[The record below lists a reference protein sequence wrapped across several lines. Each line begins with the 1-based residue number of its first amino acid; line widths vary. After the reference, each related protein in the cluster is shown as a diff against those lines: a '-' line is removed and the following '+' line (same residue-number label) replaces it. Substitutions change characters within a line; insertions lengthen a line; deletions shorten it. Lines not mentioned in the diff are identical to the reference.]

1 VPPLDE
7 QRIHDVLQLHRQ
19 GMKWRAIAR
28 ALRISRNTVRQIVRA
43 HADARHNPH
52 CALPTRHSYRRP
64 SKLDPFRP
72 QIDELFRLYPDITA
86 QRVFECLRAKEFDG
100 GYTVVKDLVR
110 RIRPKP
116 APRPSLQT
124 APREPGDMAECDWS
138 PYPLTFTHAPPIT
151 LQAFGYTL
159 RYSTRKCYSFHE
171 GTGLHALMDGHVH
184 AFARFAGAAR
194 QCKYDNQKPVV
205 LRWEGG
211 QPIYNPR
218 FIDFAT
224 HYEFSPVACRPRHPN
239 DKPRVERSFYE
250 LTLSFF
256 RGRRFRDRADLDGQ
270 LTQWLDTIADLRPLK
285 RMRQRTRLELFAAE
299 QPLLRALPGHPYDT
313 ARVLYKLCDIEGF
326 ITWES
331 NRYSLPYEHV
341 TDILPVRITAHEL
354 FIYTADLRGIARHPL
369 LARGAQLDSILDGHR
384 PPHAE
389 RGPDLDQ
396 LRRAFAGLGE
406 PATAFLAALEHHA
419 PRSAGYHARKVLAL
433 RAGHDTSDLLAA
445 LAHALAYGALEHGAV
460 ERILLA
466 RGIPRRL
473 DEYVAEQTAN
483 KLRHTVAQSSTE
495 PRDLA
500 EYDALPC
507 RGVATPSPGA
517 PGGPPC
523 PDQEKDQPQNP
534 ASASRTTS
542 NDSD

>member
-1 VPPLDE
+1 MPPLDE
-7 QRIHDVLQLHRQ
+7 QRIHDVLELDRQ

-28 ALRISRNTVRQIVRA
+28 ALRISRNTVRQIVRE
-43 HADARHNPH
+43 HAGARQDPH
-52 CALPTRHSYRRP
+52 SALATKPSYRRR
-64 SKLDPFRP
+64 SKLDGFRP
-72 QIDELFRLYPDITA
+72 QVDELFRLYPDITA
-86 QRVFECLRAKEFDG
+86 QRVFEGLREKGFDG
-100 GYTVVKDLVR
+100 GYSVVKDLVR

-138 PYPLTFTHAPPIT
+138 PYRVIFTHAAPIT
-151 LQAFGYTL
+151 VQAFGYTL
-159 RYSTRKCYSFHE
+159 RYSTRKFYSFHE
-171 GTGLHALMDGHVH
+171 SNGLHPLMDGHRH
-184 AFARFAGAAR
+184 AFERFEGAAR
-194 QCKYDNQKPVV
+194 HCKYDNQKPVV
-205 LRWEGG
+205 LRWEGN

-256 RGRRFRDRADLDGQ
+256 RGRSFRDRADLEVQ
-270 LTQWLDTIADLRPLK
+270 LTHWLDAIADLRPLK
-285 RMRQRTRLELFAAE
+285 RMRRRTRLELFAEE

-331 NRYSLPYEHV
+331 NRYSLPYEYV
-341 TDILPVRITAHEL
+341 TDILPVRITENEL
-354 FIYTADLRGIARHPL
+354 FIYTADLRCIARHPL
-369 LARGAQLDSILDGHR
+369 LARGAQLESIVDRHR

-396 LRRAFAGLGE
+396 LRHAFAALGE
-406 PATAFLAALEHHA
+406 PATAFLAELEKHA

-433 RAGHDTSDLLAA
+433 RQGHDTADLIAA
-445 LAHALAYGALEHGAV
+445 LSHALAYGAMEHGAV

-466 RGIPRRL
+466 RASPRRL
-473 DEYVAEQTAN
+473 DQYVAEQTAN
-483 KLRHTVAQSSTE
+483 KLRHAVAQSATE

-507 RGVATPSPGA
+507 RAVATPSPGE
-517 PGGPPC
+517 PPC
-523 PDQEKDQPQNP
+523 PDPAKAQPNKP
-534 ASASRTTS
+534 ASASSTTS

>member
-1 VPPLDE
+1 MSRLDE
-7 QRIHDVLQLHRQ
+7 KRIHDVLGLHRQ

-28 ALRISRNTVRQIVRA
+28 ALRISRNTVRQIVGEHERA
-43 HADARHNPH
+43 RQTPH
-52 CALPTRHSYRRP
+52 CALPTKHSSRRS

-86 QRVFECLRAKEFDG
+86 QRVFESLREKSFDG

-116 APRPSLQT
+116 APRPSLET
-124 APREPGDMAECDWS
+124 APREPGEMAECDWS
-138 PYPLTFTHAPPIT
+138 PYRVTFTHAPPVT

-159 RYSTRKCYSFHE
+159 RYSTRKFYSFHE
-171 GTGLHALMDGHVH
+171 GNGLHPLMDGHLH
-184 AFARFAGAAR
+184 AFERFGGVAHR
-194 QCKYDNQKPVV
+194 CKYDSQKPVV

-224 HYEFSPVACRPRHPN
+224 HYELLPVACRRRHPN

-256 RGRRFRDRADLDGQ
+256 RGRSFRDRTDLAGQ
-270 LTQWLDTIADLRPLK
+270 LTHWMDTIADLRPLK
-285 RMRQRTRLELFAAE
+285 RLRRRTRLELFAEE
-299 QPLLRALPGHPYDT
+299 QPLLRALPRHPYDT

-326 ITWES
+326 IAWEG
-331 NRYSLPYEHV
+331 NWYSLPYEYV
-341 TDILPVRITAHEL
+341 TDILPVRITENEL
-354 FIYTADLRGIARHPL
+354 FIYKADLGCIARHPL
-369 LARGAQLDSILDGHR
+369 LARGAQLQSILDGHR
-384 PPHAE
+384 PPHAD

-396 LRRAFAGLGE
+396 LRCAFAGLGE
-406 PATAFLAALEHHA
+406 PAVAFLAALETHA

-433 RAGHDTSDLLAA
+433 REAHDTGDLIAA

-466 RGIPRRL
+466 RAHPRRL
-473 DEYVAEQTAN
+473 DQYVAEQTAT
-483 KLRHTVAQSSTE
+483 KLRHAVAQSSTE

-507 RGVATPSPGA
+507 RGSVAPSPGD
-517 PGGPPC
+517 PPC
-523 PDQEKDQPQNP
+523 PDPAKAQPQKS
-534 ASASRTTS
+534 ASASRSNS